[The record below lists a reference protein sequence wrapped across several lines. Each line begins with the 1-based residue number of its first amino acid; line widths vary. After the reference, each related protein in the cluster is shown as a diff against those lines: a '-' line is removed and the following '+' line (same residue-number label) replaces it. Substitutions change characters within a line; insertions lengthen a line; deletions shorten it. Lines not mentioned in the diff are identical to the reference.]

1 MAHSVE
7 SRFIAIVSG
16 ALLTV
21 VAPLFTLL
29 LTLSYNE
36 AIRSQRNHIEILLS
50 TNTQAL
56 ARPLWDLD
64 DDTINQITGT
74 LVSDPMIRMVE
85 VKDTSGQLDVV
96 QTAGSDI
103 IQDAA
108 STTRE
113 VIYKTTKGPVT
124 VGQLTV
130 YYDDVGLLTSLSRT
144 ELAFITI
151 FILAI
156 LTMVLAAIAGN
167 RFMVIRPLMRLAAAI
182 EATRR
187 LGSRHHVDWRSKD
200 EIGRLAKSF
209 NEMQS
214 QLEKEELEI
223 KNAHARKTEIYN
235 RTPAMLFSLDRHD
248 RIAAVS
254 DYWVQATGYDRARI
268 LGLNFADLI
277 HPDDRTLFQERRA
290 AHQAAD
296 TQQAG
301 ITVRFHCR
309 DGSVMDALILE
320 KALDSSDTAHHSTC
334 LCVMTDVTELRQSEK
349 RNRQQAISDHLTGL
363 FNRQGFEAILDL
375 QIRDA
380 DRNGSELAC
389 LFIDLD
395 RFKAINDNLGH
406 AAGDAVLRE
415 FTLKLQPL
423 LTPLDSASRLG
434 GDEFAILLAGDKVE
448 ERALQFCERICTLLD
463 TPFEIENN
471 SIRLSASIGMAV
483 YPLHAA
489 SASELLQNADMAMYT
504 RKRTGKNGS
513 QVFDSSIM
521 DRAREHAELERDIA
535 QALSEDWFEAYFQ
548 PIQNIATGQTAGFE
562 ALLRL
567 NHPDKGLLSP
577 AAIISLAEENGTIHR
592 IGNVILDQSVANLA
606 RLSRL
611 PGMAQTYVA
620 VNFSPL
626 QFEPG
631 LPTRIAGLLH
641 RHGILPGRLVI
652 EITEAVIMKDDPQI
666 RAILTAIHQLGCR
679 IALDDFGTGYSSLS
693 YLSRFPVDIVKIDQ
707 SFTRSICDD
716 TVEIRQR
723 NRMLV
728 EGIAAISHKM
738 NCVVIAEG
746 VETEEQKLLL
756 ADMGADYGQGYFFAR
771 PQPVERLIAA
781 YEAGSG
787 QSRTAGATSLSRGE

>member
-36 AIRSQRNHIEILLS
+36 AIRSQRNHLEILLS
-50 TNTQAL
+50 TNSQAL
-56 ARPLWDLD
+56 ARPLWDMD

-74 LVSDPMIRMVE
+74 LVSDPMIKMVE
-85 VKDTSGQLDVV
+85 VKDTSGQLDIV
-96 QTAGSDI
+96 QTAGSDF

-113 VIYKTTKGPVT
+113 VTYKTTKGTVT
-124 VGQLTV
+124 VGELTV
-130 YYDDVGLLTSLSRT
+130 YYDNVSLLTSLSRT
-144 ELAFITI
+144 EMAFITI
-151 FILAI
+151 FVLAI
-156 LTMVLAAIAGN
+156 LTIVLAAIAGN

-209 NEMQS
+209 NEMQT

-223 KNAHARKTEIYN
+223 KNAHERKTEIYN
-235 RTPAMLFSLDRHD
+235 RTPAMLFSLDRYD

-254 DYWVQATGYDRARI
+254 DYWVQATGYGRARI

-277 HPDDRTLFQERRA
+277 HPDDRSLFRERKA
-290 AHQAAD
+290 A
-296 TQQAG
+296 QQSPEASQVG
-301 ITVRFHCR
+301 ITIRFHCMG
-309 DGSVMDALILE
+309 GSVMDALILE
-320 KALDSSDTAHHSTC
+320 KALDSGDAAQQSTC

-375 QIRDA
+375 QIREA
-380 DRNGSELAC
+380 DTNDSELAC

-395 RFKAINDNLGH
+395 RFKSINDNLGH
-406 AAGDAVLRE
+406 AVGDAVLRE
-415 FTLKLQPL
+415 FTLKLEPL

-434 GDEFAILLAGDKVE
+434 GDEFAILLAGDTVE
-448 ERALQFCERICTLLD
+448 ERALQFCERICAILD
-463 TPFEIENN
+463 TPFEIGSN

-483 YPLHAA
+483 YPLHAT
-489 SASELLQNADMAMYT
+489 SASELLQNADMAMYS

-513 QVFDSSIM
+513 QIFDPSIM

-535 QALSEDWFEAYFQ
+535 QALSEGWFEAHFQ
-548 PIQNIATGQTAGFE
+548 PIQDLAKGGIAGFE

-567 NHPDKGLLSP
+567 NHPEKGLLSP
-577 AAIISLAEENGTIHR
+577 AAIISLAEENGTINR
-592 IGNVILDQSVANLA
+592 IGNVILDQSIANLA

-611 PGMAQTYVA
+611 PGMEQTYVA

-631 LPTRIAGLLH
+631 LPTRIAGVLH
-641 RHGILPGRLVI
+641 RHGIVPKRLVI

-666 RAILTAIHQLGCR
+666 RAILNAIHQLGCR

-716 TVEIRQR
+716 AVEIRQR

-738 NCVVIAEG
+738 NCTVIAEG
-746 VETEEQKLLL
+746 VETEEQKELLTEI
-756 ADMGADYGQGYFFAR
+756 GADYGQGYFFAR
-771 PQPVERLIAA
+771 PQPVERLITTLDAMSDIGRIAA
-781 YEAGSG
+781 RQA
-787 QSRTAGATSLSRGE
+787 

>member
-1 MAHSVE
+1 
-7 SRFIAIVSG
+7 
-16 ALLTV
+16 
-21 VAPLFTLL
+21 
-29 LTLSYNE
+29 
-36 AIRSQRNHIEILLS
+36 
-50 TNTQAL
+50 
-56 ARPLWDLD
+56 
-64 DDTINQITGT
+64 
-74 LVSDPMIRMVE
+74 
-85 VKDTSGQLDVV
+85 
-96 QTAGSDI
+96 
-103 IQDAA
+103 
-108 STTRE
+108 
-113 VIYKTTKGPVT
+113 
-124 VGQLTV
+124 
-130 YYDDVGLLTSLSRT
+130 
-144 ELAFITI
+144 
-151 FILAI
+151 
-156 LTMVLAAIAGN
+156 
-167 RFMVIRPLMRLAAAI
+167 
-182 EATRR
+182 
-187 LGSRHHVDWRSKD
+187 
-200 EIGRLAKSF
+200 
-209 NEMQS
+209 
-214 QLEKEELEI
+214 
-223 KNAHARKTEIYN
+223 
-235 RTPAMLFSLDRHD
+235 
-248 RIAAVS
+248 
-254 DYWVQATGYDRARI
+254 
-268 LGLNFADLI
+268 
-277 HPDDRTLFQERRA
+277 
-290 AHQAAD
+290 
-296 TQQAG
+296 
-301 ITVRFHCR
+301 
-309 DGSVMDALILE
+309 
-320 KALDSSDTAHHSTC
+320 
-334 LCVMTDVTELRQSEK
+334 MTDVTELRQSEK

-738 NCVVIAEG
+738 NCAVIAEG

-781 YEAGSG
+781 YEAGAG
-787 QSRTAGATSLSRGE
+787 QSRAAARQA

>member
-277 HPDDRTLFQERRA
+277 HPDDRTLFQERKA

-535 QALSEDWFEAYFQ
+535 QALSEDWFEAHFQ

-771 PQPVERLIAA
+771 PQPVERLIGA

-787 QSRTAGATSLSRGE
+787 QSRAAARQA

>member
-29 LTLSYNE
+29 LTLSYHE
-36 AIRSQRNHIEILLS
+36 AIRSQRNHLEILLS
-50 TNTQAL
+50 TNAQAL

-74 LVSDPMIRMVE
+74 LVSDPVIRMVE
-85 VKDTSGQLDVV
+85 VKDTSGQLDII

-113 VIYKTTKGPVT
+113 VTYKSTNGVVT

-130 YYDDVGLLTSLSRT
+130 YYDDIGLLTSLSRT

-156 LTMVLAAIAGN
+156 LTTVLAAIAGN

-187 LGSRHHVDWRSKD
+187 VGSRHHVDWRSKD

-209 NEMQS
+209 NEMQT

-223 KNAHARKTEIYN
+223 KHAHERKTEIYN
-235 RTPAMLFSLDRHD
+235 RTPAMLFSLDRYD

-277 HPDDRTLFQERRA
+277 HPDDRSLFLQRKAAQHSPDA
-290 AHQAAD
+290 AH
-296 TQQAG
+296 AG
-301 ITVRFHCR
+301 ITVRFHCM

-320 KALDSSDTAHHSTC
+320 KALDSGNAHQGTY

-363 FNRQGFEAILDL
+363 FNRQGFEAILDV

-415 FTLKLQPL
+415 FTLKIEPL

-448 ERALQFCERICTLLD
+448 ERAQLFCERICTMLD
-463 TPFEIENN
+463 TPFEIEGN
-471 SIRLSASIGMAV
+471 SIRLSASIGMAI

-513 QVFDSSIM
+513 QIFDSSIM

-535 QALSEDWFEAYFQ
+535 QALSDNWFEAYFQ
-548 PIQNIATGQTAGFE
+548 PIQDLATGQTAGFE

-567 NHPDKGLLSP
+567 NHPEKGLLSP
-577 AAIISLAEENGTIHR
+577 ATIISLAEENGTIHR
-592 IGNVILDQSVANLA
+592 IGNVILDQSIANLA
-606 RLSRL
+606 RLSHL
-611 PGMAQTYVA
+611 PGMEQSYVA

-631 LPTRIAGLLH
+631 LPTRIAGVLH
-641 RHGILPGRLVI
+641 RYGILPKRLII

-666 RAILTAIHQLGCR
+666 RAILNAIHQLGCR

-716 TVEIRQR
+716 TLEIRQR
-723 NRMLV
+723 SRMLV

-738 NCVVIAEG
+738 NCSVIAEG
-746 VETEEQKLLL
+746 VETEEQKELLTVI
-756 ADMGADYGQGYFFAR
+756 GADYGQGYYFAR
-771 PQPVERLIAA
+771 PQPIERLIAA
-781 YEAGSG
+781 LNADN
-787 QSRTAGATSLSRGE
+787 GADRAAARQA

>member
-36 AIRSQRNHIEILLS
+36 AIRSQRNHLEILLS
-50 TNTQAL
+50 TNAQAL

-85 VKDTSGQLDVV
+85 VKDTSGQLDIV
-96 QTAGSDI
+96 QTAGSEF

-108 STTRE
+108 TTTRE
-113 VIYKTTKGPVT
+113 VTYKTTKGTIT
-124 VGQLTV
+124 VGELTV
-130 YYDDVGLLTSLSRT
+130 YYNSVSLLTSLSRT
-144 ELAFITI
+144 EMAFITI
-151 FILAI
+151 FVLAI
-156 LTMVLAAIAGN
+156 LTIVLAAIAGN

-209 NEMQS
+209 NEMQT

-223 KNAHARKTEIYN
+223 KNAHERKTEIYN

-277 HPDDRTLFQERRA
+277 HTDDRLLFRQRKA
-290 AHQAAD
+290 A
-296 TQQAG
+296 QQSPDVSHAG
-301 ITVRFHCR
+301 ITVRFHCM

-320 KALDSSDTAHHSTC
+320 KPLDSGDALHQSTC

-375 QIRDA
+375 QIREA

-406 AAGDAVLRE
+406 AAGDAVLKQ
-415 FTLKLQPL
+415 FTLKLEPL
-423 LTPLDSASRLG
+423 LTALDSASRLG

-448 ERALQFCERICTLLD
+448 ERALEFCERICAILD
-463 TPFEIENN
+463 TPFEIAGN

-483 YPLHAA
+483 YPLHAS

-535 QALSEDWFEAYFQ
+535 QALSENWFEAYFQ
-548 PIQNIATGQTAGFE
+548 PIQDLATGQTAGFE

-592 IGNVILDQSVANLA
+592 IGNVILDQSIANLA

-611 PGMAQTYVA
+611 PGMEQTYVA

-631 LPTRIAGLLH
+631 LPTRIAGVLH
-641 RHGILPGRLVI
+641 RHGILPRRLVI

-666 RAILTAIHQLGCR
+666 RAILNAIHQLGCR

-716 TVEIRQR
+716 AMEIRQR

-738 NCVVIAEG
+738 NCSVIAEG
-746 VETEEQKLLL
+746 VETQEQKELLG
-756 ADMGADYGQGYFFAR
+756 DIGADYGQGYFFAR
-771 PQPVERLIAA
+771 PQPISGLITALERQSAMGRIAA
-781 YEAGSG
+781 RQA
-787 QSRTAGATSLSRGE
+787 

>member
-29 LTLSYNE
+29 LTLSYHE
-36 AIRSQRNHIEILLS
+36 AIRSQRNHLEILLS
-50 TNTQAL
+50 TNAQAL

-74 LVSDPMIRMVE
+74 LVSDPVIRMVE
-85 VKDTSGQLDVV
+85 VKDTSGQLDII

-108 STTRE
+108 STTRA
-113 VIYKTTKGPVT
+113 VTYKTTNGVVT

-130 YYDDVGLLTSLSRT
+130 YYDDIGLLTSLSRT

-156 LTMVLAAIAGN
+156 LTTVLAAIAGN

-187 LGSRHHVDWRSKD
+187 VGSRHHVDWRSKD

-209 NEMQS
+209 NEMQT

-223 KNAHARKTEIYN
+223 KHAHERKTEIYN
-235 RTPAMLFSLDRHD
+235 RTPAMLFSLDRYD

-277 HPDDRTLFQERRA
+277 HPDDRSLFLQRKAAQHSPDA
-290 AHQAAD
+290 AH
-296 TQQAG
+296 AG
-301 ITVRFHCR
+301 ITVRFHCM

-320 KALDSSDTAHHSTC
+320 KALDSGNAHQGTY

-363 FNRQGFEAILDL
+363 FNRQGFEAILDV

-415 FTLKLQPL
+415 FTLKIEPL

-448 ERALQFCERICTLLD
+448 ERAQLFCERICTMLD
-463 TPFEIENN
+463 TPFEIEGN
-471 SIRLSASIGMAV
+471 SIRLSASIGMAI

-513 QVFDSSIM
+513 QIFDSSIM

-535 QALSEDWFEAYFQ
+535 QALSDNWFEAYFQ
-548 PIQNIATGQTAGFE
+548 PIQDLATGQTAGFE

-567 NHPDKGLLSP
+567 NHPEKGLLSP
-577 AAIISLAEENGTIHR
+577 ATIISLAEENGTIHR
-592 IGNVILDQSVANLA
+592 IGNVILDQSIANLA
-606 RLSRL
+606 RLSHL
-611 PGMAQTYVA
+611 PGMEQSYVA

-631 LPTRIAGLLH
+631 LPTRIAGVLH
-641 RHGILPGRLVI
+641 RYGILPKRLII

-666 RAILTAIHQLGCR
+666 RAILNAIHQLGCR

-723 NRMLV
+723 SRMLV

-738 NCVVIAEG
+738 NCSVIAEG
-746 VETEEQKLLL
+746 VETEEQKELLTVI
-756 ADMGADYGQGYFFAR
+756 GADYGQGYYFAR
-771 PQPVERLIAA
+771 PQPIERLIAA
-781 YEAGSG
+781 LNADN
-787 QSRTAGATSLSRGE
+787 GADRAAARQA

>member
-108 STTRE
+108 STTRD

-277 HPDDRTLFQERRA
+277 HPDDRTLFQERKA

-577 AAIISLAEENGTIHR
+577 ASIISLAEENGTIHR

-738 NCVVIAEG
+738 NCAVIAEG

-787 QSRTAGATSLSRGE
+787 QSRAAARQA

>member
-56 ARPLWDLD
+56 VRPLWDLD

-771 PQPVERLIAA
+771 PQPIERLIAA

-787 QSRTAGATSLSRGE
+787 QSRAAARQA

>member
-108 STTRE
+108 SMTRE
-113 VIYKTTKGPVT
+113 VTYKTTKGIVT

-130 YYDDVGLLTSLSRT
+130 YYDDVGLLTSLSRS

-151 FILAI
+151 FILAV
-156 LTMVLAAIAGN
+156 LTIVLAAIAGN

-187 LGSRHHVDWRSKD
+187 LGSRHHVDWISRD

-209 NEMQS
+209 NEMQT

-223 KNAHARKTEIYN
+223 KNAHQRKTEIYN

-254 DYWVQATGYDRARI
+254 DYWVQATGYDRTRI

-277 HPDDRTLFQERRA
+277 HPDDRLLFQLRKT
-290 AHQAAD
+290 AHTLPDAPNS
-296 TQQAG
+296 G
-301 ITVRFHCR
+301 ITVRFHCM

-320 KALDSSDTAHHSTC
+320 KALDSGDAAHQSTC

-406 AAGDAVLRE
+406 AAGDAVLKQ
-415 FTLKLQPL
+415 FTLKLEPL

-448 ERALQFCERICTLLD
+448 ERALQFCERICTMLD

-471 SIRLSASIGMAV
+471 SVRLSASIGMAV

-548 PIQNIATGQTAGFE
+548 PIQNLATGQTAGFE

-577 AAIISLAEENGTIHR
+577 AAIISLAEENGTIQR
-592 IGNVILDQSVANLA
+592 IGNVILDQSIANLA

-611 PGMAQTYVA
+611 PGMEQTYVA

-631 LPTRIAGLLH
+631 LPTRIAGVLH
-641 RHGILPGRLVI
+641 RHGILPGRLVV

-666 RAILTAIHQLGCR
+666 RAILNAIHRLGCR

-716 TVEIRQR
+716 TMEIRQR

-738 NCVVIAEG
+738 NCTVIAEG
-746 VETEEQKLLL
+746 VETEEQKALLT
-756 ADMGADYGQGYFFAR
+756 DIGADFGQGYLFAR
-771 PQPVERLIAA
+771 PQPVERLISALDTA
-781 YEAGSG
+781 SG
-787 QSRTAGATSLSRGE
+787 QNRAAARQA

>member
-471 SIRLSASIGMAV
+471 SIRLSASIGMAI

-787 QSRTAGATSLSRGE
+787 QSRAAARQA

>member
-29 LTLSYNE
+29 LTLSYHE
-36 AIRSQRNHIEILLS
+36 AIRSQRNHLEILLS
-50 TNTQAL
+50 TNAQAL
-56 ARPLWDLD
+56 ARPLWDMD

-74 LVSDPMIRMVE
+74 LVSDPTIKMVE
-85 VKDTSGQLDVV
+85 VKDTSGQLDIV
-96 QTAGSDI
+96 QTAGSGF

-113 VIYKTTKGPVT
+113 VTYKTTKGTVT
-124 VGQLTV
+124 VGELTV
-130 YYDDVGLLTSLSRT
+130 YYDNVSLLTSLSRT
-144 ELAFITI
+144 EMAFITI
-151 FILAI
+151 FVLAI
-156 LTMVLAAIAGN
+156 LTIVLAAIAGN

-209 NEMQS
+209 NEMQT

-223 KNAHARKTEIYN
+223 KNAHERKTEIYN

-254 DYWVQATGYDRARI
+254 DYWVQATGYDRAKI

-277 HPDDRTLFQERRA
+277 HPDDRTLFQQRKA
-290 AHQAAD
+290 A
-296 TQQAG
+296 QQSPDAPHTG
-301 ITVRFHCR
+301 ITVRFHCM
-309 DGSVMDALILE
+309 DGGVMDALILE
-320 KALDSSDTAHHSTC
+320 KALDSSDATQQSTC

-415 FTLKLQPL
+415 FTLKLEPL

-434 GDEFAILLAGDKVE
+434 GDEFAILLAGHTVE
-448 ERALQFCERICTLLD
+448 ERALQFCERICAILD
-463 TPFEIENN
+463 TPFEIGSN

-483 YPLHAA
+483 YPLHAT
-489 SASELLQNADMAMYT
+489 SASELLQNADMAMYS

-513 QVFDSSIM
+513 QIFDPSIM
-521 DRAREHAELERDIA
+521 DRAREYAELERDIA
-535 QALSEDWFEAYFQ
+535 QALSEDWFEAHFQ
-548 PIQNIATGQTAGFE
+548 PIQDLSTGGTAGFE

-567 NHPDKGLLSP
+567 NHPEKGLLSP
-577 AAIISLAEENGTIHR
+577 AAIISLAEENGTINR
-592 IGNVILDQSVANLA
+592 IGNVILDQSIANLA

-611 PGMAQTYVA
+611 PGMEQTYVA

-631 LPTRIAGLLH
+631 LPTRIAGVLH
-641 RHGILPGRLVI
+641 RHGILPKRLVI

-666 RAILTAIHQLGCR
+666 RAILNAIHQLGCR

-716 TVEIRQR
+716 AVEIRQR

-738 NCVVIAEG
+738 NCTVIAEG
-746 VETEEQKLLL
+746 VETEEQKELLTEI
-756 ADMGADYGQGYFFAR
+756 GADYGQGYFFAR
-771 PQPVERLIAA
+771 PQPVERLITTLDTISDIGRIAA
-781 YEAGSG
+781 RQA
-787 QSRTAGATSLSRGE
+787 

>member
-277 HPDDRTLFQERRA
+277 HPDDRTLFQERKA

-320 KALDSSDTAHHSTC
+320 KALDSGDTAHHSTC

-738 NCVVIAEG
+738 NCAVIAEG

-787 QSRTAGATSLSRGE
+787 QSRAAARQA

>member
-29 LTLSYNE
+29 LTLSYHE
-36 AIRSQRNHIEILLS
+36 AIRSQRNHLEILLS
-50 TNTQAL
+50 TNAQAL

-74 LVSDPMIRMVE
+74 LVSDPVIRMVE
-85 VKDTSGQLDVV
+85 VKDTSGQLDII

-113 VIYKTTKGPVT
+113 VTYKTTNGVVT

-130 YYDDVGLLTSLSRT
+130 YYDDIGLLTSLSRT

-156 LTMVLAAIAGN
+156 LTTVLAAIAGN

-187 LGSRHHVDWRSKD
+187 VGSRHHVDWRSKD

-209 NEMQS
+209 NEMQT

-223 KNAHARKTEIYN
+223 KHAHERKTEIYN
-235 RTPAMLFSLDRHD
+235 RTPAMLFSLDRYD

-277 HPDDRTLFQERRA
+277 HPDDRSLFLQRKAAQHSPDA
-290 AHQAAD
+290 AH
-296 TQQAG
+296 AG
-301 ITVRFHCR
+301 ITVRFHCM

-320 KALDSSDTAHHSTC
+320 KALDSGNAHQGTY

-363 FNRQGFEAILDL
+363 FNRQGFEAILDV

-415 FTLKLQPL
+415 FTLKIEPL

-448 ERALQFCERICTLLD
+448 ERAQLFCERICTMLD
-463 TPFEIENN
+463 TPFEIEGN
-471 SIRLSASIGMAV
+471 SIRLSASIGMAI

-513 QVFDSSIM
+513 QIFDSSIM

-535 QALSEDWFEAYFQ
+535 QALSDNWFEAYFQ
-548 PIQNIATGQTAGFE
+548 PIQDLATGQTAGFE

-567 NHPDKGLLSP
+567 NHPEKGLLPP
-577 AAIISLAEENGTIHR
+577 ATIISLAEENGTIHR
-592 IGNVILDQSVANLA
+592 IGNVILDQSIANLA
-606 RLSRL
+606 RLSHL
-611 PGMAQTYVA
+611 PGMEQSYVA

-631 LPTRIAGLLH
+631 LPTRIAGVLH
-641 RHGILPGRLVI
+641 RYGILPKRLII

-666 RAILTAIHQLGCR
+666 RAILNAIHQLGCR

-723 NRMLV
+723 SRMLV

-738 NCVVIAEG
+738 NCSVIAEG
-746 VETEEQKLLL
+746 VETEEQKELLTVI
-756 ADMGADYGQGYFFAR
+756 GADYGQGYYFAR
-771 PQPVERLIAA
+771 PQPIERLIAA
-781 YEAGSG
+781 LNADN
-787 QSRTAGATSLSRGE
+787 GADRAAARQA

>member
-277 HPDDRTLFQERRA
+277 HPDDRTLFQERKA

-781 YEAGSG
+781 YEAGAG
-787 QSRTAGATSLSRGE
+787 QSRAAARQA

>member
-277 HPDDRTLFQERRA
+277 HPDDRTLFQERKA

-716 TVEIRQR
+716 TVDIRQR

-787 QSRTAGATSLSRGE
+787 QSRAAARQA

>member
-277 HPDDRTLFQERRA
+277 HPDDRTLFQERKA

-375 QIRDA
+375 RIRDA

-771 PQPVERLIAA
+771 PQPVERLIAT
-781 YEAGSG
+781 YQAGSG
-787 QSRTAGATSLSRGE
+787 QSRAAARQA

>member
-1 MAHSVE
+1 
-7 SRFIAIVSG
+7 
-16 ALLTV
+16 
-21 VAPLFTLL
+21 
-29 LTLSYNE
+29 
-36 AIRSQRNHIEILLS
+36 
-50 TNTQAL
+50 
-56 ARPLWDLD
+56 
-64 DDTINQITGT
+64 
-74 LVSDPMIRMVE
+74 
-85 VKDTSGQLDVV
+85 
-96 QTAGSDI
+96 
-103 IQDAA
+103 
-108 STTRE
+108 
-113 VIYKTTKGPVT
+113 
-124 VGQLTV
+124 
-130 YYDDVGLLTSLSRT
+130 
-144 ELAFITI
+144 
-151 FILAI
+151 
-156 LTMVLAAIAGN
+156 
-167 RFMVIRPLMRLAAAI
+167 
-182 EATRR
+182 
-187 LGSRHHVDWRSKD
+187 
-200 EIGRLAKSF
+200 
-209 NEMQS
+209 
-214 QLEKEELEI
+214 
-223 KNAHARKTEIYN
+223 
-235 RTPAMLFSLDRHD
+235 
-248 RIAAVS
+248 
-254 DYWVQATGYDRARI
+254 
-268 LGLNFADLI
+268 
-277 HPDDRTLFQERRA
+277 
-290 AHQAAD
+290 
-296 TQQAG
+296 
-301 ITVRFHCR
+301 
-309 DGSVMDALILE
+309 
-320 KALDSSDTAHHSTC
+320 
-334 LCVMTDVTELRQSEK
+334 
-349 RNRQQAISDHLTGL
+349 
-363 FNRQGFEAILDL
+363 
-375 QIRDA
+375 
-380 DRNGSELAC
+380 
-389 LFIDLD
+389 
-395 RFKAINDNLGH
+395 
-406 AAGDAVLRE
+406 
-415 FTLKLQPL
+415 
-423 LTPLDSASRLG
+423 
-434 GDEFAILLAGDKVE
+434 
-448 ERALQFCERICTLLD
+448 
-463 TPFEIENN
+463 
-471 SIRLSASIGMAV
+471 
-483 YPLHAA
+483 
-489 SASELLQNADMAMYT
+489 MAMYT

-771 PQPVERLIAA
+771 PQPIERLIAA

-787 QSRTAGATSLSRGE
+787 QSRAAARQA

>member
-29 LTLSYNE
+29 LTLSYHE
-36 AIRSQRNHIEILLS
+36 AIRSQRNHLEILLS
-50 TNTQAL
+50 TNAQAL

-74 LVSDPMIRMVE
+74 LVSDPVIRMVE
-85 VKDTSGQLDVV
+85 VKDTSGQLDII

-113 VIYKTTKGPVT
+113 VTYKTTNGVVT

-130 YYDDVGLLTSLSRT
+130 YYDDIGLLTSLSRT

-156 LTMVLAAIAGN
+156 LTTVLAAIAGN

-187 LGSRHHVDWRSKD
+187 VGSRHHVDWRSKD

-209 NEMQS
+209 NEMQT

-223 KNAHARKTEIYN
+223 KHAHERKTEIYN
-235 RTPAMLFSLDRHD
+235 RTPAMLFSLDRYD

-277 HPDDRTLFQERRA
+277 HPDDRSLFLQRKAAQHSPDA
-290 AHQAAD
+290 AH
-296 TQQAG
+296 AG
-301 ITVRFHCR
+301 ITVRFHCM

-320 KALDSSDTAHHSTC
+320 KALDSGNAHQGTY

-363 FNRQGFEAILDL
+363 FNRQGFEAILDV

-415 FTLKLQPL
+415 FTLKIEPL

-448 ERALQFCERICTLLD
+448 ERAQLFCERICTMLD
-463 TPFEIENN
+463 TPFEIEGN
-471 SIRLSASIGMAV
+471 SIRLSASIGMAI

-513 QVFDSSIM
+513 QIFDSSIM

-535 QALSEDWFEAYFQ
+535 QALSDNWFEAYFQ
-548 PIQNIATGQTAGFE
+548 PIQDLATGQTAGFE

-577 AAIISLAEENGTIHR
+577 ATIISLAEENGTIHR
-592 IGNVILDQSVANLA
+592 IGNVILDQSIANLA
-606 RLSRL
+606 RLSHL
-611 PGMAQTYVA
+611 PGMEQSYVA

-631 LPTRIAGLLH
+631 LPTRIAGVLH
-641 RHGILPGRLVI
+641 RYGILPKRLII

-666 RAILTAIHQLGCR
+666 RAILNATHQLGCR

-723 NRMLV
+723 SRMLV

-738 NCVVIAEG
+738 NCSVIAEG
-746 VETEEQKLLL
+746 VETEEQKELLTVI
-756 ADMGADYGQGYFFAR
+756 GADYGQGYYFAR
-771 PQPVERLIAA
+771 PQPIERLIAA
-781 YEAGSG
+781 LNADN
-787 QSRTAGATSLSRGE
+787 GADRAAARQA

>member
-29 LTLSYNE
+29 LTLSYHE
-36 AIRSQRNHIEILLS
+36 AIRSQRNHLEILLS
-50 TNTQAL
+50 TNAQAL

-74 LVSDPMIRMVE
+74 LVSDPVIRMVE
-85 VKDTSGQLDVV
+85 VKDTSGQLDIV

-113 VIYKTTKGPVT
+113 VTYKTTKGSVT

-130 YYDDVGLLTSLSRT
+130 YYDDISLLTSLSRT

-151 FILAI
+151 FILAVLAI
-156 LTMVLAAIAGN
+156 VLAAVAGN

-209 NEMQS
+209 NEMQT

-223 KNAHARKTEIYN
+223 KNAHERKTEIYN

-254 DYWVQATGYDRARI
+254 DYWVQATGYDRTRI

-277 HPDDRTLFQERRA
+277 HPDDRLLFQQRKMA
-290 AHQAAD
+290 PPLPDASHS
-296 TQQAG
+296 G
-301 ITVRFHCR
+301 ITVRFHCM

-320 KALDSSDTAHHSTC
+320 KALDSGDAAHQSTC

-406 AAGDAVLRE
+406 AAGDAVLKQ
-415 FTLKLQPL
+415 FTLKLEPL

-448 ERALQFCERICTLLD
+448 ERALQFCERICTMLD

-483 YPLHAA
+483 YPLHAS

-548 PIQNIATGQTAGFE
+548 PIQDLSTGQTAGFE

-577 AAIISLAEENGTIHR
+577 AAIVSLAEENGTIQR
-592 IGNVILDQSVANLA
+592 IGNVILDQSIANLA

-611 PGMAQTYVA
+611 PGMEQTYVA

-631 LPTRIAGLLH
+631 LPTRIAGVLH
-641 RHGILPGRLVI
+641 RYGILPRRLVV

-666 RAILTAIHQLGCR
+666 RAILNAIHQLGCR

-716 TVEIRQR
+716 TMEIRQR

-746 VETEEQKLLL
+746 VETEEQKELLT
-756 ADMGADYGQGYFFAR
+756 DIGADFGQGYFFAR
-771 PQPVERLIAA
+771 PQPVERLI
-781 YEAGSG
+781 
-787 QSRTAGATSLSRGE
+787 TSLDIASGKSRIAARQA

>member
-277 HPDDRTLFQERRA
+277 HPDDRTLFQERKA

-787 QSRTAGATSLSRGE
+787 QSRAAARQA

>member
-29 LTLSYNE
+29 LTLSYHE
-36 AIRSQRNHIEILLS
+36 AIRSQRNHLEILLS
-50 TNTQAL
+50 TNAQAL

-74 LVSDPMIRMVE
+74 LVSDPVIRMVE
-85 VKDTSGQLDVV
+85 VKDTSGQLDII

-113 VIYKTTKGPVT
+113 VTYKTTNGVVT

-130 YYDDVGLLTSLSRT
+130 YYDDIGLLTSLSRT

-156 LTMVLAAIAGN
+156 LTTVLAAIAGN

-187 LGSRHHVDWRSKD
+187 VGSRHHVDWRSKD

-209 NEMQS
+209 NEMQT

-223 KNAHARKTEIYN
+223 KHAHERKTEIYN
-235 RTPAMLFSLDRHD
+235 RTPAMLFSLDRYD

-277 HPDDRTLFQERRA
+277 HPDDRSLFLQRKAAQHSPDA
-290 AHQAAD
+290 AH
-296 TQQAG
+296 AG
-301 ITVRFHCR
+301 ITVRFHCM

-320 KALDSSDTAHHSTC
+320 KALDSGNAHQGTY

-363 FNRQGFEAILDL
+363 FNRQGFEAILDV

-415 FTLKLQPL
+415 FTLKIEPL

-448 ERALQFCERICTLLD
+448 ERAQLFCERICTMLD
-463 TPFEIENN
+463 TPFEIEGN
-471 SIRLSASIGMAV
+471 SIRLSASIGMAI

-513 QVFDSSIM
+513 QIFDSSIM

-535 QALSEDWFEAYFQ
+535 QALSDNWFEAYFQ
-548 PIQNIATGQTAGFE
+548 PIQDLATGQTAGFE

-577 AAIISLAEENGTIHR
+577 ATIISLAEENGTIHR
-592 IGNVILDQSVANLA
+592 IGNVILDQSIANLA
-606 RLSRL
+606 RLSHL
-611 PGMAQTYVA
+611 PGMEQSYVA

-631 LPTRIAGLLH
+631 LPTRIAGVLH
-641 RHGILPGRLVI
+641 RYGILPKRLII

-666 RAILTAIHQLGCR
+666 RAILNAIHQLGCR

-723 NRMLV
+723 SRMLV

-738 NCVVIAEG
+738 NCSVIAEG
-746 VETEEQKLLL
+746 VETEEQKELLTVI
-756 ADMGADYGQGYFFAR
+756 GADYGQGYYFAR
-771 PQPVERLIAA
+771 PQPIERLIAA
-781 YEAGSG
+781 LNADN
-787 QSRTAGATSLSRGE
+787 GADRAAARQA

>member
-151 FILAI
+151 FILAV
-156 LTMVLAAIAGN
+156 LTIVLAAIVGN

-209 NEMQS
+209 NEMQT

-223 KNAHARKTEIYN
+223 KNAHERKTEIYN

-254 DYWVQATGYDRARI
+254 DYWVKATGYDRTRI

-277 HPDDRTLFQERRA
+277 HPDDRSLFQQRKT
-290 AHQAAD
+290 AHPSPDASH
-296 TQQAG
+296 TG
-301 ITVRFHCR
+301 ITVRFHCM
-309 DGSVMDALILE
+309 DGGVMDALILE
-320 KALDSSDTAHHSTC
+320 KSLDSGDTTQQSTC
-334 LCVMTDVTELRQSEK
+334 LCVMTDVTELSQSEK
-349 RNRQQAISDHLTGL
+349 RNRQQAICDHLTGL

-406 AAGDAVLRE
+406 AAGDAVLKQ
-415 FTLKLQPL
+415 FTMKLEPL

-448 ERALQFCERICTLLD
+448 ERALEFCERVCAMLD
-463 TPFEIENN
+463 MPFEIENN

-483 YPLHAA
+483 YPLHAS

-548 PIQNIATGQTAGFE
+548 PIQDLATGQTAGFE

-577 AAIISLAEENGTIHR
+577 AAIISLAEENGTIQR
-592 IGNVILDQSVANLA
+592 IGNLILDQSIANLA

-611 PGMAQTYVA
+611 PGMEQTYVA

-631 LPTRIAGLLH
+631 LPTRIAGVLH
-641 RHGILPGRLVI
+641 RHGIVPARLVI

-666 RAILTAIHQLGCR
+666 RAILNAIHQLGCR

-716 TVEIRQR
+716 TMDIRQR
-723 NRMLV
+723 SRMLV

-738 NCVVIAEG
+738 NCTVIAEG
-746 VETEEQKLLL
+746 VETEEQKELLT
-756 ADMGADYGQGYFFAR
+756 DMGADFGQGYYFAR
-771 PQPVERLIAA
+771 PQPVQRLIATYDA
-781 YEAGSG
+781 ASG
-787 QSRTAGATSLSRGE
+787 QSHVAARQA

>member
-29 LTLSYNE
+29 LTLSYHE
-36 AIRSQRNHIEILLS
+36 AIRSQRNHLEILLS
-50 TNTQAL
+50 TNAQAL

-74 LVSDPMIRMVE
+74 LVSDPVIRMVE
-85 VKDTSGQLDVV
+85 VKDTSGQLDII

-113 VIYKTTKGPVT
+113 VTYKTTNGVVT

-130 YYDDVGLLTSLSRT
+130 YYDDIGLLTSLSRT

-156 LTMVLAAIAGN
+156 LTTVLAAIAGN

-187 LGSRHHVDWRSKD
+187 VGSRHHVDWRSKD

-209 NEMQS
+209 NEMQT

-223 KNAHARKTEIYN
+223 KHAHERKTEIYN
-235 RTPAMLFSLDRHD
+235 RTPAMLFSLDRYD

-277 HPDDRTLFQERRA
+277 HPDDRSLFLQRKAAQHSPDA
-290 AHQAAD
+290 AH
-296 TQQAG
+296 AG
-301 ITVRFHCR
+301 ITVRFHCM

-320 KALDSSDTAHHSTC
+320 KALDSGNAHQGTY

-363 FNRQGFEAILDL
+363 FNRQGFEAILDV

-415 FTLKLQPL
+415 FTLKIEPL

-448 ERALQFCERICTLLD
+448 ERAQLFCERICTMLD
-463 TPFEIENN
+463 TPFEIEGN
-471 SIRLSASIGMAV
+471 SIRLSASIGMAI

-513 QVFDSSIM
+513 QIFDSSIM

-535 QALSEDWFEAYFQ
+535 QALSDNWFEAYFQ
-548 PIQNIATGQTAGFE
+548 PIQDLATGQTAGFE

-567 NHPDKGLLSP
+567 NHPEKGLLSP
-577 AAIISLAEENGTIHR
+577 ATIISLAEENGTIHR
-592 IGNVILDQSVANLA
+592 IGNVILDQSIANLA
-606 RLSRL
+606 RLSHL
-611 PGMAQTYVA
+611 PGMEQSYVA

-631 LPTRIAGLLH
+631 LPTRIAGVLH
-641 RHGILPGRLVI
+641 RYGILPNRLII

-666 RAILTAIHQLGCR
+666 RAILNAIHQLGCR

-723 NRMLV
+723 SRMLV

-738 NCVVIAEG
+738 NCSVIAEG
-746 VETEEQKLLL
+746 VETEEQKELLTVI
-756 ADMGADYGQGYFFAR
+756 GADYGQGYYFAR
-771 PQPVERLIAA
+771 PQPIERLIAA
-781 YEAGSG
+781 LNADN
-787 QSRTAGATSLSRGE
+787 GADRAAARQA

>member
-277 HPDDRTLFQERRA
+277 HPDDRTLFQERKA
-290 AHQAAD
+290 THQAAD

-771 PQPVERLIAA
+771 PQPIERLIAA

-787 QSRTAGATSLSRGE
+787 QSRAAARQA

>member
-1 MAHSVE
+1 M
-7 SRFIAIVSG
+7 
-16 ALLTV
+16 
-21 VAPLFTLL
+21 
-29 LTLSYNE
+29 
-36 AIRSQRNHIEILLS
+36 
-50 TNTQAL
+50 
-56 ARPLWDLD
+56 
-64 DDTINQITGT
+64 
-74 LVSDPMIRMVE
+74 
-85 VKDTSGQLDVV
+85 
-96 QTAGSDI
+96 QT
-103 IQDAA
+103 
-108 STTRE
+108 
-113 VIYKTTKGPVT
+113 
-124 VGQLTV
+124 
-130 YYDDVGLLTSLSRT
+130 
-144 ELAFITI
+144 
-151 FILAI
+151 
-156 LTMVLAAIAGN
+156 
-167 RFMVIRPLMRLAAAI
+167 
-182 EATRR
+182 
-187 LGSRHHVDWRSKD
+187 
-200 EIGRLAKSF
+200 
-209 NEMQS
+209 

-223 KNAHARKTEIYN
+223 KNAHERKTEIYN

-254 DYWVQATGYDRARI
+254 DYWVQATGYDRTRI

-277 HPDDRTLFQERRA
+277 HPDDRLLFQQRKT
-290 AHQAAD
+290 AHPLPDASHS
-296 TQQAG
+296 G
-301 ITVRFHCR
+301 ITVRFHCM

-320 KALDSSDTAHHSTC
+320 KALDSGDAAHQSTC

-406 AAGDAVLRE
+406 AAGDAVLKQ
-415 FTLKLQPL
+415 FTLKLEPL

-448 ERALQFCERICTLLD
+448 ERALQFCERICAMLD
-463 TPFEIENN
+463 TPFDIESN

-548 PIQNIATGQTAGFE
+548 PIQDLATGQTAGFE

-577 AAIISLAEENGTIHR
+577 AAIVSLAEENGTIHR
-592 IGNVILDQSVANLA
+592 IGNVILDQSIANLA

-611 PGMAQTYVA
+611 PGMEQTYVA

-631 LPTRIAGLLH
+631 LPTRIAGVLH
-641 RHGILPGRLVI
+641 RHGILPRRLVI
-652 EITEAVIMKDDPQI
+652 EITEAVIMKDDPQV
-666 RAILTAIHQLGCR
+666 RAILNAIHQLGCR

-716 TVEIRQR
+716 RMDIRQR

-738 NCVVIAEG
+738 NCAVIAEG
-746 VETEEQKLLL
+746 VETEEQKALLS
-756 ADMGADYGQGYFFAR
+756 DIGADFGQGYFFAR
-771 PQPVERLIAA
+771 PQPVERLISSLDTA
-781 YEAGSG
+781 SG
-787 QSRTAGATSLSRGE
+787 QNRAAARQA

>member
-277 HPDDRTLFQERRA
+277 HPDDRTLFQERKA

-535 QALSEDWFEAYFQ
+535 QALSEDWFEAHFQ

-567 NHPDKGLLSP
+567 NHPDRGLLSP

-771 PQPVERLIAA
+771 PQPVERLLAA

-787 QSRTAGATSLSRGE
+787 QSRAAARQA

>member
-113 VIYKTTKGPVT
+113 VIYKTTKGTVT

-277 HPDDRTLFQERRA
+277 HPDDRTLFQERKA

-787 QSRTAGATSLSRGE
+787 QSRTAARQA

>member
-29 LTLSYNE
+29 LTLSYHE
-36 AIRSQRNHIEILLS
+36 AIRSQRNHLEILLS
-50 TNTQAL
+50 TNAQAL

-74 LVSDPMIRMVE
+74 LISDPVIRMVE
-85 VKDTSGQLDVV
+85 VRDTSGQLDII

-113 VIYKTTKGPVT
+113 VTYKTTKGSVT
-124 VGQLTV
+124 VGQLTI
-130 YYDDVGLLTSLSRT
+130 YYDNVSLMTSLSRT

-151 FILAI
+151 FILAV
-156 LTMVLAAIAGN
+156 LTIVLAAIAGN

-209 NEMQS
+209 NEMQT

-223 KNAHARKTEIYN
+223 KNAHERKTEIYN

-254 DYWVQATGYDRARI
+254 DYWVQATGYDRTRI

-277 HPDDRTLFQERRA
+277 HPDDRLLFQQRKT
-290 AHQAAD
+290 AHPSPDASHS
-296 TQQAG
+296 G
-301 ITVRFHCR
+301 ITVRFHCM

-320 KALDSSDTAHHSTC
+320 KALDSGDAAHQSTC

-406 AAGDAVLRE
+406 AAGDAVLKQ
-415 FTLKLQPL
+415 FTLKLEPL

-448 ERALQFCERICTLLD
+448 ERALQFCERICAMLD
-463 TPFEIENN
+463 TPFDIESN

-548 PIQNIATGQTAGFE
+548 PIQDLATGQTAGFE

-577 AAIISLAEENGTIHR
+577 AAIVSLAEENGTIHR
-592 IGNVILDQSVANLA
+592 IGNVILDQSIANLA

-611 PGMAQTYVA
+611 PGMEQTYVA

-631 LPTRIAGLLH
+631 LPTRIAGVLH
-641 RHGILPGRLVI
+641 RHGILPRRLVI
-652 EITEAVIMKDDPQI
+652 EITEAVIMKDDPQV
-666 RAILTAIHQLGCR
+666 RAILNAIHQLGCR

-716 TVEIRQR
+716 RMDIRQR

-738 NCVVIAEG
+738 NCAVIAEG
-746 VETEEQKLLL
+746 VETEEQKALLS
-756 ADMGADYGQGYFFAR
+756 DIGADFGQGYFFAR
-771 PQPVERLIAA
+771 PQPVERLISSLDTA
-781 YEAGSG
+781 SG
-787 QSRTAGATSLSRGE
+787 QNRAAARQA

>member
-277 HPDDRTLFQERRA
+277 HPDDRTLFQERKA

-738 NCVVIAEG
+738 NCAVIAEG

-787 QSRTAGATSLSRGE
+787 QSRAAARQA

>member
-277 HPDDRTLFQERRA
+277 HPDDRTLFQERKA

-756 ADMGADYGQGYFFAR
+756 ADMGADHGQGYFFAR

>member
-103 IQDAA
+103 FQDAA

-320 KALDSSDTAHHSTC
+320 KALDSGDTAHHSTC

-738 NCVVIAEG
+738 NCAVIAEG

-781 YEAGSG
+781 YEAGAG
-787 QSRTAGATSLSRGE
+787 QSRAAARQA